1 MSVILTTYNSREEWL
16 EHRQG
21 IGASEAGAV
30 CGYGFKTPVQLWR
43 EKLQIDAPADISD
56 NPRVAFGNAV
66 EEPMRALF
74 RVMHPEY
81 QLDFIPY
88 TVLRREDHHQFMF
101 YTPDGWLTEAE
112 TGRKG
117 LWECKSATCLSAND
131 WSKWKDQVP
140 PGYFCQVLH
149 GMYVGDFQFA
159 ILFAILLNKD
169 GDAEIR
175 AYHFERSDYAE
186 DIEWLIREETTF
198 WSYVQRGEMPPQ
210 RLIL

>member
-1 MSVILTTYNSREEWL
+1 MGVIWTSYRDREEWL
-16 EHRQG
+16 SHRDG

-30 CGYGFKTPVQLWR
+30 CGCGFKTPVQLWR
-43 EKLQIDAPADISD
+43 EKFRIDAAPDLSG
-56 NPRVAFGNAV
+56 NPRVQFGNDV

-81 QLDFIPY
+81 RLDFTPF

-101 YTPDGWLTEAE
+101 YTPDGWLEE
-112 TGRKG
+112 NESGRRG

-131 WSKWKDQVP
+131 WAKWKDQVP

-149 GMYVGDFQFA
+149 GMAVGDFEYA
-159 ILFAILLNKD
+159 VLFAILLNKD

-198 WSYVQRGEMPPQ
+198 WGYVQRGEMPPQ

>member
-1 MSVILTTYNSREEWL
+1 
-16 EHRQG
+16 
-21 IGASEAGAV
+21 
-30 CGYGFKTPVQLWR
+30 
-43 EKLQIDAPADISD
+43 
-56 NPRVAFGNAV
+56 
-66 EEPMRALF
+66 MRALF

-175 AYHFERSDYAE
+175 A
-186 DIEWLIREETTF
+186 
-198 WSYVQRGEMPPQ
+198 
-210 RLIL
+210 

>member
-1 MSVILTTYNSREEWL
+1 M
-16 EHRQG
+16 
-21 IGASEAGAV
+21 
-30 CGYGFKTPVQLWR
+30 CGYGFKTPLELWR
-43 EKLQIDAPADISD
+43 EKVRAAIPPDLSS
-56 NPRVAFGNAV
+56 NSRVQFGNDV

-81 QLDFIPY
+81 RLDFAPY
-88 TVLRREDHHQFMF
+88 TILRRNDHHQFMF
-101 YTPDGWLTEAE
+101 YTPDGWLEE
-112 TGRKG
+112 KESGKRG

-149 GMYVGDFQFA
+149 GMAVGDFEYA
-159 ILFAILLNKD
+159 VLFAILLNKD

-175 AYHFERSDYAE
+175 AYHFERGDYAE

-198 WSYVQRGEMPPQ
+198 WNYVQRGEMPPQ